1 MSSDWIYING
11 EMCIKCG
18 ICEMVCPSQLSAL
31 RSLDLDRSRVTP
43 EEIVNCTTCNRCVAS
58 CPRGVPITKA
68 IERMRHPIST
78 PGYSETMT
86 NISKYGTSI
95 IPDRPTKVDPRNCKV
110 AYFAGCLT
118 NHRLTGI
125 SEAVEFTL
133 TYMGVDYTR
142 IPEVCCGSPLNRIGR
157 FDLAEKMLGKNV
169 DTLRA
174 YGVETVVTSCPGCTS
189 TFLEYQEDFE
199 VLHYLDLYDHYHISS
214 DIGRQKGL
222 ATLQFPCHLYRNV
235 SPYTMVVAE
244 EILSKMYDYIR
255 LPDAD
260 RCCGAGGGVRRN
272 DLMLSR
278 KLKARKIDDI
288 KVISPDVVAG
298 VCPQCKIHLSEEVPE
313 MADLSVLVAM
323 GLGFIPTGSGSPRV

>member
-1 MSSDWIYING
+1 MSNGVHTNG
-11 EMCIKCG
+11 EMCVKCG
-18 ICEMVCPSQLSAL
+18 ICDVVCPSRLSAL
-31 RSLDLDRSRVTP
+31 RSLDLDRSRVIP

-68 IERMRHPIST
+68 IERMRHSLST
-78 PGYSETMT
+78 PGYSETME
-86 NISKYGTSI
+86 NIAKYGTSI
-95 IPDRPTKVDPRNCKV
+95 VPNRTLKVDPRNCKV

-118 NHRLTGI
+118 NHRLMDI

-133 TYMGVDYTR
+133 KYMGIEYTR
-142 IPEVCCGSPLNRIGR
+142 ISEVCCGSPLNRIGR
-157 FDLAEKMLGKNV
+157 FDLAWKMLEKNV
-169 DTLRA
+169 DALKA
-174 YGVETVVTSCPGCTS
+174 CGVETVVTSCPGCTS
-189 TFLEYQEDFE
+189 TFLEYQDDFE
-199 VLHYLDLYDHYHISS
+199 VLHYLDLYDRYHISA

-244 EILSKMYDYIR
+244 EILSRMYDYRR
-255 LPDAD
+255 LPDAE

-278 KLKARKIDDI
+278 QLKARKVDDI
-288 KVISPDVVAG
+288 KSLSPDIVAG

-313 MADLSVLVAM
+313 IADLSVLVATS
-323 GLGFIPTGSGSPRV
+323 LGFIPIGSGSPRA